1 MQVFVVPVPAILRR
15 VVVCGR
21 AKDGEFGS
29 GSEDVGGVF
38 APGGEGAV
46 EGVEGPCGGRSGDGE
61 EVSRW
66 CDFQFRFGG
75 RGKLERGVR
84 REGDLGIGDFEAR
97 W

>member
-1 MQVFVVPVPAILRR
+1 VFVVPVPAILRR

-46 EGVEGPCGGRSGDGE
+46 EGVDGAE
-61 EVSRW
+61 M
-66 CDFQFRFGG
+66 
-75 RGKLERGVR
+75 VR
-84 REGDLGIGDFEAR
+84 RFRDGVTSNFDSEEGGSWRGA
-97 W
+97 